1 MENTAI
7 IIETDISLSPLL
19 LKFLAMFQMGLLY
32 HEHNEGKYV
41 VEAIDIHRINFN
53 INTGLHLK
61 DK

>member
-41 VEAIDIHRINFN
+41 VEAIDIHCINCN
-53 INTGLHLK
+53 IITGLHLK